1 MHLSIAI
8 LVYQF
13 SPLKVVLELVRQAR
27 LMEINF
33 EVIVYDDG
41 SGTEWQRQLQRD
53 LGDIPEVFLELAP
66 KNLGRSAARNR
77 LAQKLLGEFVLMIDG
92 DNPIDKPHFVND
104 YFRMRKE
111 FCVIVGGREC
121 PEQPE
126 PGAELRWTFTKFRE
140 IRDLEERELNPYGH
154 FMTGCFFADRRVFDM
169 VRFEEELKSYGYE
182 DNLFGFAL
190 EKANIQILHIDNP
203 QLFLANDGNLSFMA
217 KSEQA
222 MHSLYWIYQHQPQLR
237 KHFKLLWA
245 LGLLKKTFL
254 IKPAYTLLSAMQKG
268 IRSNLD
274 SNGPSLW
281 RFDLFRLFHLIR
293 LDLEH

>member
-33 EVIVYDDG
+33 EVVVYDDG
-41 SGTEWQRQLQRD
+41 SGVEWQRQLQRD
-53 LGDIPEVFLELAP
+53 LGDIPEVFLELASQ
-66 KNLGRSAARNR
+66 NLGRSVARNR
-77 LAQKLLGEFVLMIDG
+77 LCQKLLGEFVLLLDG

-104 YFRMRKE
+104 YFRVRKA
-111 FCVIVGGREC
+111 FSVVVGGREC

-126 PGAELRWTFTKFRE
+126 KGTELRWTYARYRE
-140 IRDLEERELNPYGH
+140 IKDLEERELNPYGH
-154 FMTGCFFADRRVFDM
+154 FQTSCFLADRRVFDM
-169 VRFEEELKSYGYE
+169 VGFEEDLKTYGYE
-182 DNLFGFAL
+182 DSLFGFAL
-190 EKANIQILHIDNP
+190 EKANIKILHIDNP
-203 QLFLANDGNLSFMA
+203 QMHLADDGNLTFLA

-222 MHSLYWIYQHQPQLR
+222 MQSLYWIFQHRPPLR
-237 KHFKLLWA
+237 KHFKLLWIF
-245 LGLLKKTFL
+245 GFLKRSLL
-254 IKPAYTLLSAMQKG
+254 IKPVYYFLSLLQKG

-281 RFDLFRLFHLIR
+281 RFDLFRLYHLIR
-293 LDLEH
+293 IDLEQ